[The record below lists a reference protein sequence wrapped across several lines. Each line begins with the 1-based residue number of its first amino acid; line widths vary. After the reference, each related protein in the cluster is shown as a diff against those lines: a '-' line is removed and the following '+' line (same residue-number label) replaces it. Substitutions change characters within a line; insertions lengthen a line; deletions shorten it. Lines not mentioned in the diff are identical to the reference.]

1 MNYNTLDYQVSDL
14 ILTLT
19 LNRPEQMNS
28 FTVEMANE
36 LIHAFNRASDD
47 DDVSAIIVTGAGK
60 AFCAG
65 MDLTREGNVF
75 GLDESK
81 KPTVA
86 DMKNNDI
93 IEGVND
99 TGGLVNLSIYDCKK
113 PVIAVI
119 NGAAVGVGATMLA
132 AMDIR
137 IATERAKIGF
147 VFEKIGITPEA
158 CSSWFLPRIVGLSQ
172 ALEWVYTGEIFD
184 GEAAKQAGFVRS
196 VHPHDEAMAE
206 AMKIAKSIA
215 QKSQVGIALARQ
227 MMLRLSAA
235 PHPRDAHDVDS
246 LSIFYASQKDG
257 KEGVASF
264 LEKRAPEFKE
274 KASTDMPDFYPWWDK

>member
-1 MNYNTLDYQVSDL
+1 MHYNTLNYEVADQV
-14 ILTLT
+14 LTLT
-19 LNRPEQMNS
+19 LNRPEQMNA

-36 LIHAFNRASDD
+36 LIDAFQRASDD
-47 DDVSAIIVTGAGK
+47 DEVSAIIVTGAGK

-75 GLDESK
+75 GLDESR
-81 KPTVA
+81 KPQVS
-86 DMKNNDI
+86 DMRSQAR
-93 IEGVND
+93 IEGVSD
-99 TGGLVNLSIYDCKK
+99 TGGLVNLSIYECKK
-113 PVIAVI
+113 PVIGVI

-137 IATERAKIGF
+137 IASEKAKIGF

-184 GEAAKQAGFVRS
+184 AETAKQARFVRS
-196 VHPHDEAMAE
+196 IHPHEEAMAQARE
-206 AMKIAKSIA
+206 IATSIA
-215 QKSQVGIALARQ
+215 QKSQVSIALARQ
-227 MMLRLSAA
+227 MMWRLSAA

-246 LSIFYASQKDG
+246 LAIFYASQQDG

-264 LEKRAPEFKE
+264 LEKRTPEFKS
-274 KASTDMPDFYPWWDK
+274 KASTDMPDFYPWW

>member
-1 MNYNTLDYQVSDL
+1 MQYKTIEYQVQDL
-14 ILTLT
+14 ILTLS

-47 DDVSAIIVTGAGK
+47 DDVSAIVVTGKGR

-81 KPTVA
+81 KPTVE
-86 DMKNNDI
+86 DMKNSQRL
-93 IEGVND
+93 EGVAD
-99 TGGLVNLSIYDCKK
+99 TGGTVNLSIFECKK
-113 PVIAVI
+113 PVIAAI
-119 NGAAVGVGATMLA
+119 NGVAVGVGATMLA

-137 IATERAKIGF
+137 LASEKAKIGF

-158 CSSWFLPRIVGLSQ
+158 CSSWFLPRIVGISQ

-184 GEAAKQAGFVRS
+184 AQTAKQSGFVRS
-196 VHPHDEAMAE
+196 VHAPDDLLEAAYVL
-206 AMKIAKSIA
+206 ARSIAK
-215 QKSQVGIALARQ
+215 KSQVSITLARQ
-227 MMLRLSAA
+227 MMLRLSAM
-235 PHPRDAHDVDS
+235 PTPRDAHNVDS
-246 LSIFYASQKDG
+246 LAIFYASQLDG
-257 KEGVASF
+257 KEGVNSF
-264 LEKRAPEFKE
+264 LEKREPNFSSKS
-274 KASTDMPDFYPWWDK
+274 STDMPRFYPWWD